1 MKIQERIRKHP
12 FEIAIFLV
20 IFIFGLIWTFL
31 VPPFQKAD
39 ESTHYFRA
47 TSVSRGELTCSMGN
61 VKEALEIRERHFQFA
76 EETGT
81 SRIAFKYEEKA
92 DLKNILRVDS
102 RVDDDNPNITL
113 WDYGCFLSFVP
124 YLIFIV
130 PILIGGLFDS
140 LLLGFFLSRFVA
152 FILFFMAVLWSFK
165 KISNSKFK
173 WVIVFYALT
182 PMVLHQAS
190 CIGYDY
196 LTLALIPIIFALN
209 IDFLLKE
216 KNSNKEIIAYCFLL
230 ILLSIAKPGYY
241 FLSLLYFII
250 PAKRIF
256 KDKYKYL
263 LFTVSFFVSY
273 IVFNVLVQ
281 KLSLSIVTDL
291 NNTDLVIDKIK
302 EPGVLFDLINNTIK
316 LRLDFYVDSFIG
328 MFGWL
333 DYSFSPLFK
342 YLYICIF
349 YYLAYYISSEK
360 IFKKYWKIILLLST
374 ILLFSLGIIFGLFYI
389 LNFRGDN
396 SQVVGVQGR
405 YFLVFLPFIFLLLA
419 SIIRAFKESKIFR
432 TLVVVLLFLYLLY
445 QMLFSIYSRYYEKET
460 LSYLNLSS
468 ITNITVANAVKTK
481 HLGKG
486 VFSQVCPPYTM
497 II

>member
-47 TSVSRGELTCSMGN
+47 ASVSRGELTCSMGN
-61 VKEALEIRERHFQFA
+61 VKDALEIRERHFQFA

-81 SRIAFKYEEKA
+81 SRIAYKYEEKA

-113 WDYGCFLSFVP
+113 WDYGCNLSFIP

-130 PILIGGLFDS
+130 PILIGGLLDS

-152 FILFFMAVLWSFK
+152 FILFFIAVLWSFK

-173 WVIVFYALT
+173 WVIAFYSLT

-190 CIGYDY
+190 AIGYDY
-196 LTLALIPIIFALN
+196 LTLALIPIIFALGL
-209 IDFLLKE
+209 DFMLK
-216 KNSNKEIIAYCFLL
+216 KRVSKKQILTYCILL
-230 ILLSIAKPGYY
+230 ILLSLAKPGYY
-241 FLSLLYFII
+241 FLSLLYFLI

-256 KDKYKYL
+256 KNKYKYV
-263 LFTVSFFVSY
+263 LFTLVFFAAY
-273 IVFNVLVQ
+273 IIVNELVQ
-281 KLSLSIVTDL
+281 RMFFSTLSDL
-291 NNTDLVIDKIK
+291 NNTDLVIEKIK
-302 EPGVLFDLINNTIK
+302 EPGVLFDLINNTIR

-342 YLYICIF
+342 YLYIGIF

-360 IFKKYWKIILLLST
+360 IFKKYLKRIVLLST
-374 ILLFSLGIIFGLFYI
+374 ILIFSLGVIFGGFY
-389 LNFRGDN
+389 LVNFRGDN
-396 SQVVGVQGR
+396 SHVVGVQGR
-405 YFLVFLPFIFLLLA
+405 YFLVFLPFIFLLFA
-419 SIIRAFKESKIFR
+419 SIIRAFKESKTFR
-432 TLVVVLLFLYLLY
+432 ILIVVLVSLYLLY

-468 ITNITVANAVKTK
+468 ITNITVAKAVKTK
-481 HLGKG
+481 HLGKSI
-486 VFSQVCPPYTM
+486 FSHVCPSYP
-497 II
+497 IIM